1 MYFGSFLV
9 GMLKGPTL
17 GVLILAYGLVAAVGV
32 YLYMELWYA
41 TGTIGKFGGYF
52 IIRSIV
58 NETSIYSLFFIL
70 LYLYGLVAIHSL
82 ADRIQF
88 EER

>member
-41 TGTIGKFGGYF
+41 TGTI
-52 IIRSIV
+52 RSIV